1 MVSGTYHI
9 NADDGLVTIK
19 SADMVSLNQCCT
31 VARQVLAD
39 PCFDPDLPQLVDLRG
54 SHNGMSF
61 TEELEFR
68 DFVLDEYLPNVRS
81 SIAIVIDD
89 QMDEKVLARLY
100 HLSSRTEKTELF
112 DQYNQALKWLMR
124 KEFAR

>member
-9 NADDGLVTIK
+9 SADDGLVTIK
-19 SADMVSLNQCCT
+19 SAQQVSLIQSCH

-39 PCFDPDLPQLVDLRG
+39 PAYDPELPQLIDLRG
-54 SHNGMSF
+54 SHSGMTFS
-61 TEELEFR
+61 EELEFR
-68 DFVLDEYLPNVRS
+68 DFVLSEYLPRVRS
-81 SIAIVIDD
+81 SIAVVIDD
-89 QMDEKVLARLY
+89 RMDEQVLARLY